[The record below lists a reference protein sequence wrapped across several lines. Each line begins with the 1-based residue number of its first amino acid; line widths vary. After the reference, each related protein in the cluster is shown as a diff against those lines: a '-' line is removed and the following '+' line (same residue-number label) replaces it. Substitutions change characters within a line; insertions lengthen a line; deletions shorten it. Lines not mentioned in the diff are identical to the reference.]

1 LYRRSKS
8 SSVPSV
14 GTGRH
19 TLTRSGEGSQRTPDK
34 RLRPTSSMR
43 PHPLFGALAALE
55 VDRAVDED
63 RVVVVRAVDAVPAGA
78 ANGSSAADSPGPP
91 SGSPVRRPWRHLP
104 ARPRFLPGWPSPPG
118 LDLGL
123 GGPARRPG

>member
-1 LYRRSKS
+1 
-8 SSVPSV
+8 
-14 GTGRH
+14 
-19 TLTRSGEGSQRTPDK
+19 
-34 RLRPTSSMR
+34 
-43 PHPLFGALAALE
+43 ALE

-123 GGPARRPG
+123 GGPARRPGDQALQLLRVCGPGQRLVQAHRAAPD